1 MIDLRVSTWGIRLRV
16 IFLAIVP
23 IVIVAA
29 LLGYYTIDSR
39 TSDIRDAL
47 NERGNYLANN
57 ISPAFEFGVVTGN
70 DKIIGNIINSI
81 IKEEDIVYMGVF
93 NNTGDVIYEKGRNE
107 NASKIDSS
115 VADKN
120 VAIFRAPIYL
130 TGIRQDEL
138 NQLLEGEL
146 EGNKKEII
154 GWVRIILSTDLYVER
169 EKVVIRNTVF
179 IILAGVFVSLLLA
192 LSIGNSVI
200 QPIKNMMQFVSRMTR
215 GELSERLEVD
225 EGGEIGRLQDGIN
238 VMANE
243 MESSHAKLELR
254 VEEAVCEVQHVVD
267 RLQKKNIELNN
278 ARREAMQAKDAKSE
292 FLANMSHEIRTPLNA
307 VVGFSRQLAKH
318 ASDDKQ
324 IEYTRTISRAVTQL
338 LTVIDDILVFSK
350 LDSGNIEIKPSDFS
364 VREYLEDTISMLSP
378 AAQDKNIELVLL
390 MDSDMPDV
398 ISADPLRL
406 TQVLTNLL
414 NNAIKFT
421 DKGTII
427 LHARMDPETDSESIL
442 MSVIDTGIGINEV
455 AQQKLFRPFYQE
467 DSKATRKRGGT
478 GLGLIISKQLIEMM
492 GGTVS
497 FESDVGK
504 GTTFNVSVPI
514 EIISAYLPGII
525 NLPELS
531 AVFLLDPHHHSRRA
545 LRNNLL
551 HMNVVTYTHSD
562 IDSLL
567 DRLSELDPE
576 QRAMV
581 IVSVPAGSD
590 LNGLKNKF
598 IMPICEIFSGE
609 ILVLLS
615 SNNGSDELIESVDKN
630 TNVLM
635 KPLRVNSLM
644 KEVAR
649 CFDIEVAAV
658 SSNAVEQDDSLLSQ
672 YQGIKVLISEDNQ
685 FNRLYINDLL
695 DGYGIHADCVNNG
708 KDAINACLQTPYDIV
723 FMDLHM
729 PDLGG
734 AEAVSIIR
742 NMGESAAT
750 MPIIAIT
757 ADVFSNEND
766 ALIRKGFT
774 DCVFKPIDE
783 KKLIATIIE
792 NCSVSLGNMEAKTSH
807 GDHESSGINLSDK
820 LPKDLVETLI
830 NNLWVHSR
838 ELDDEL
844 SCNDFANAR
853 DTIHKLYG
861 LICYFELETL
871 NIAVQKIQDALRSNL
886 IEEAR
891 FYHSNLK
898 VLIEETVI
906 QLRKVYEV
914 SEIK

>member
-1 MIDLRVSTWGIRLRV
+1 MIDLRISSWGIRLRV
-16 IFLAIVP
+16 IFLAIMP
-23 IVIVAA
+23 IVIVAS

-39 TSDIRDAL
+39 TSEIREGL
-47 NERGNYLANN
+47 EERGNYLANN
-57 ISPAFEFGVVTGN
+57 IAPAFEFGVITGN
-70 DKIIGNIINSI
+70 DKIIGNIINGI
-81 IKEEDIVYMGVF
+81 IKEKDIVYMGVF
-93 NNTGDVIYEKGRNE
+93 NNTGDVIYEKGKTE
-107 NASKIDSS
+107 NASKIDSA

-130 TGIRQDEL
+130 TGIRQDAL

-146 EGNKKEII
+146 EGNEKEII
-154 GWVRIILSTDLYVER
+154 GWVRVTLSTDLYVER
-169 EKVVIRNTVF
+169 EKVVIQNTL
-179 IILAGVFVSLLLA
+179 IIIIVGLFVSLLLA

-200 QPIKNMMQFVSRMTR
+200 LPIKKMMGFVTR
-215 GELSERLEVD
+215 LRKGELSERLDVD
-225 EGGEIGRLQDGIN
+225 EGGEIGHLQDGIN

-243 MESSHAKLELR
+243 MEASHAKLELR
-254 VEEAVCEVQHVVD
+254 VEQAVCEVQNVVD
-267 RLQKKNIELNN
+267 TLQKKNIELIN

-318 ASDDKQ
+318 ATDDKQ

-350 LDSGNIEIKPSDFS
+350 LDSGNIEIKPSEFS

-390 MDSDMPDV
+390 IDSDMPD
-398 ISADPLRL
+398 IIKADPLRL

-421 DKGTII
+421 DEGSII
-427 LHARMDPETDSESIL
+427 LHARMDPETDDQSIL

-492 GGTVS
+492 GGSVS
-497 FESDVGK
+497 FSSEVGK
-504 GTTFNVSVPI
+504 GTVFNVSVPVD
-514 EIISAYLPGII
+514 IISEYSPFTMDLLPS
-525 NLPELS
+525 S
-531 AVFLLDPHHHSRRA
+531 AVFLFDPHHHSRRS

-551 HMNVVTYTHSD
+551 QMNVPTYSYGN

-567 DRLSELDPE
+567 DGLATSKEKIFL
-576 QRAMV
+576 
-581 IVSVPAGSD
+581 IVSIPADID
-590 LNGLKNKF
+590 LTILQEIYIRPIRKF
-598 IMPICEIFSGE
+598 FAGNL
-609 ILVLLS
+609 LVLLS
-615 SNNGSDELIESVDKN
+615 SNDGSDDFIECVDQQ
-630 TNVLM
+630 THVLM
-635 KPLRVNSLM
+635 KPLRVRTLM
-644 KEVAR
+644 KEVAN
-649 CFDIEVAAV
+649 CFDIKITSIVNEV
-658 SSNAVEQDDSLLSQ
+658 VEQTDTLLLQ
-672 YQGIKVLISEDNQ
+672 YKNIKVLVAEDNQ

-695 DGYGIHADCVNNG
+695 DGYGIKADCVNNG
-708 KDAINACLQTPYDIV
+708 KDAINACLQTHYDIV

-742 NMGESAAT
+742 NMGGTEIG

-757 ADVFSNEND
+757 ADVFANEND
-766 ALIRKGFT
+766 ALIHKGFT

-783 KKLIATIIE
+783 KRLIATIIE
-792 NCSVSLGNMEAKTSH
+792 NCSKSVGNIIRDETDNNKSITK
-807 GDHESSGINLSDK
+807 LSDK

-830 NNLWVHSR
+830 NNLWTHSR
-838 ELDDEL
+838 ELDDDL
-844 SCNDFANAR
+844 SSDDYEKAR
-853 DTIHKLYG
+853 STIHKLYG
-861 LICYFELETL
+861 LICYFELESL
-871 NIAVQKIQDALRSNL
+871 NLAVIKIQDALKSDL

-891 FYHSNLK
+891 FHHSDLK
-898 VLIEETVI
+898 VLIEDTVKKLRELNEVPET
-906 QLRKVYEV
+906 
-914 SEIK
+914 